1 MAKDEELLESK
12 ESDDINIS
20 DRVQAEEVQSETE
33 QPEVVQAEEQPETGQ
48 PEDMQTEEQSET
60 EQWED
65 IQAEEQPEI
74 AQAGISESEELS
86 ELSETTET
94 SETSET
100 SEASVEQAE
109 GDLQPQ
115 ETVDKTG
122 EICDEAD
129 NQVCDE
135 TDGRI
140 SDELCDIERVEEN
153 HGGKK
158 KKINIPSFNFKIPS
172 ELYSIRY
179 KLIAGFILPV
189 VLIIILGVL
198 SYTTASK
205 AVTGSFETSAQS
217 TIQKTAEYYE
227 LMFSNIKAVANDLAN
242 TLVVQE
248 YYSGSYENSNT
259 EEANAFSSIRTQ
271 VTSLTTTNKQIK
283 SVYLFGKNGKDLY
296 STTCSLSGSEYT
308 AIKATDEAKVI
319 DTQRS
324 AWFSSHKYIDEH
336 SSGGYGVSY
345 ARQLLGTSKRGVGYM
360 FFDIDEEYILNAL
373 TSIDLGNKSIV
384 ALVAPDLGE
393 NVVSKAGEV
402 EEGRIYF
409 SDKDFY
415 NKALESEETSGYSY
429 VKYDGREQL
438 FIYSKTES
446 DGFMVCA
453 LVPKSVIVAQ
463 ANTIKIITITMI
475 IISLVGA
482 ILIGCLMATSISDVI
497 RKIIANISRAAE
509 GDFTVSINVKRKDEF
524 KNLADGI
531 NDMIVKMK
539 RLINDT
545 KVVSGKVDESAEIV
559 TGSVHTLLDA
569 TKEIT
574 EAING
579 IETGIVQQAD
589 DSESCMR
596 QMDLLSDK
604 INLVSDNS
612 EKIAEIAESTREIVK
627 SGLDTIDVLN
637 NNVHDTVDITSEV
650 IEGIQTLENSTK
662 AIEKIINTI
671 NEIADQTNL
680 LSLNASIEAARAG
693 EAGRGF
699 AVVADEIRKLADQS
713 VESVNQIREIVEDI
727 TSKTRETVGT
737 AKKAEDVVSVQE
749 ESLKN
754 AVVVFNDIQNQV
766 AELINNLSNIT
777 AGIDDIAD
785 SKAESISSI
794 SNISAVSEE
803 TAATAEE
810 VTIAAD
816 KQMKAVEAL
825 NAAAEKLDKNAEELE
840 QVIGLFKID

>member
-1 MAKDEELLESK
+1 
-12 ESDDINIS
+12 
-20 DRVQAEEVQSETE
+20 
-33 QPEVVQAEEQPETGQ
+33 
-48 PEDMQTEEQSET
+48 
-60 EQWED
+60 
-65 IQAEEQPEI
+65 
-74 AQAGISESEELS
+74 
-86 ELSETTET
+86 
-94 SETSET
+94 
-100 SEASVEQAE
+100 
-109 GDLQPQ
+109 
-115 ETVDKTG
+115 
-122 EICDEAD
+122 
-129 NQVCDE
+129 
-135 TDGRI
+135 
-140 SDELCDIERVEEN
+140 
-153 HGGKK
+153 
-158 KKINIPSFNFKIPS
+158 
-172 ELYSIRY
+172 
-179 KLIAGFILPV
+179 
-189 VLIIILGVL
+189 
-198 SYTTASK
+198 
-205 AVTGSFETSAQS
+205 
-217 TIQKTAEYYE
+217 
-227 LMFSNIKAVANDLAN
+227 
-242 TLVVQE
+242 
-248 YYSGSYENSNT
+248 
-259 EEANAFSSIRTQ
+259 
-271 VTSLTTTNKQIK
+271 
-283 SVYLFGKNGKDLY
+283 
-296 STTCSLSGSEYT
+296 
-308 AIKATDEAKVI
+308 
-319 DTQRS
+319 
-324 AWFSSHKYIDEH
+324 
-336 SSGGYGVSY
+336 
-345 ARQLLGTSKRGVGYM
+345 
-360 FFDIDEEYILNAL
+360 
-373 TSIDLGNKSIV
+373 
-384 ALVAPDLGE
+384 
-393 NVVSKAGEV
+393 
-402 EEGRIYF
+402 
-409 SDKDFY
+409 
-415 NKALESEETSGYSY
+415 
-429 VKYDGREQL
+429 
-438 FIYSKTES
+438 
-446 DGFMVCA
+446 MVCA

-840 QVIGLFKID
+840 QVIGLFKVD